1 MGRTDY
7 SFSKKAGLAAFA
19 MVATIVSGMATQL
32 DVTTTAPGTLATLI
46 SEDDKW
52 NITELKVSGPLNGF
66 DIRTLR
72 DMAGA
77 DLYGAPTEGKLEKL
91 DMAGVNIIG
100 YDESLSASDQT
111 YYIDNSQG
119 IMHLIGENDKF
130 LGIFFAG
137 CNVLKELTIPDN
149 AFLGVNQGWP
159 EGLEKIS
166 VSNNN
171 PNLTVVDN
179 ILYSKDLKTLFYCPA
194 KSPQTSIRTP
204 EATEIVESY
213 AFYQN
218 LHLQSVEMS
227 NIKEIKS
234 FAFSYCNALQTL
246 SFGNYLATWGDMAI
260 MGNYQLSS
268 VTVAA
273 DNPNFKNIGNSLT
286 DISGRTLYI
295 FAADNT
301 VEACDVPEGVET
313 ICSGAIYSNHIR
325 TATFPNSVTTL
336 RQYAIFN
343 SLYLET
349 IHMGSGLTNLE
360 PMFSYNLPSLQEY
373 DVDSENPV
381 FASYNG
387 AIYSKDGLTLT
398 IIPEGKTE
406 FNVKEGTEQLGI
418 YCLGAINNIIE
429 TLTLPASLKTL
440 VGMTLSCNSL
450 KEIYCKATVPPTSNG
465 YLPFYSFMAANI
477 DLFVPTGCADAYKN
491 SLEWRDF
498 RSISEFD
505 SSDIDGVTASEKPYE
520 VARYS
525 IDGKRLPAETPG
537 LNLIKMSDGSVQKV
551 WVPGNR

>member
-1 MGRTDY
+1 MKNKYLNLINMGRTDY
-7 SFSKKAGLAAFA
+7 SFLKKAGLAAFA

-91 DMAGVNIIG
+91 DMAVSTSSVTMNLSQRVIKHIISITAKASCTLSEKTTNFW
-100 YDESLSASDQT
+100 ES
-111 YYIDNSQG
+111 
-119 IMHLIGENDKF
+119 
-130 LGIFFAG
+130 FFAG

-194 KSPQTSIRTP
+194 KSPQTSICTP
-204 EATEIVESY
+204 EATEIVDSY

-218 LHLQSVEMS
+218 LHLQSVEMP

-273 DNPNFKNIGNSLT
+273 DNPNFKNMGNSLT

-301 VEACDVPEGVET
+301 VEACGVPEGVET

-418 YCLGAINNIIE
+418 YCLGAINDIIE
-429 TLTLPASLKTL
+429 TP
-440 VGMTLSCNSL
+440 
-450 KEIYCKATVPPTSNG
+450 
-465 YLPFYSFMAANI
+465 
-477 DLFVPTGCADAYKN
+477 
-491 SLEWRDF
+491 
-498 RSISEFD
+498 
-505 SSDIDGVTASEKPYE
+505 DIAGIT
-520 VARYS
+520 
-525 IDGKRLPAETPG
+525 
-537 LNLIKMSDGSVQKV
+537 
-551 WVPGNR
+551 